1 MSRPLPPKG
10 QFSKIME
17 KTLELTSQKVPAKS
31 IKKLAQIFN
40 TLCWE
45 FPDYNLFLYSALDDE
60 GRFSPLESIEG
71 ESDAQITM
79 DAERLHNVVYGRGN
93 LPKMFFS
100 GQIKIR
106 GLPKFKLI
114 KFVPLLGPFLESY
127 KEACEQVSGE

>member
-1 MSRPLPPKG
+1 
-10 QFSKIME
+10 ME
-17 KTLELTSQKVPAKS
+17 KTLELTSQKMPAKS

-79 DAERLHNVVYGRGN
+79 DAERLLIVVYGRGN